1 MINHLKYNTVKPQLQ
16 NILSWLMTEE
26 IFDPFRLVG
35 GTALSLQL
43 GHRKS
48 VDIDLFT
55 DATYGAINFD
65 IIDRHLKNNF
75 EYVDSLDVPVAMGKS
90 YFIGNSAEDSIKL
103 DLFYTDPFIQPA
115 IKIDNIRLATLDEIT
130 AMKVDVVSRGV
141 RKKDFWDLHELLDSY
156 SISQMIQLHEERY
169 PYAHDPQEI
178 LKNFINFE
186 MADND
191 FEPICLK
198 GKYWELIKLDIVEAI
213 EKLSNKQS

>member
-1 MINHLKYNTVKPQLQ
+1 MINHLKYNTVKPLLR
-16 NILSWLMTEE
+16 NILSWLMAEE

-43 GHRKS
+43 GHRES

-55 DATYGAINFD
+55 ETPYGEIDFDA
-65 IIDRHLKNNF
+65 IDRHLRDNF
-75 EYVDSLDVPVAMGKS
+75 EYVDSPDVPVGMGKS

-115 IKIDNIRLATLDEIT
+115 LKIDNIRLATLDEIT
-130 AMKVDVVSRGV
+130 AMKIDVVSRGA

-156 SISQMIQLHEERY
+156 SIPQMIQLHEERY
-169 PYAHDPQEI
+169 PYTHDPYEI
-178 LKNFINFE
+178 LRNFTNFKT
-186 MADND
+186 ADND

-198 GKYWELIKLDIVEAI
+198 GKYWELIKLDFVEAI
-213 EKLSNKQS
+213 ETLSNEQS

>member
-1 MINHLKYNTVKPQLQ
+1 MISHLKYNTLKPQLR
-16 NILSWLMTEE
+16 NILSWLMAEE

-43 GHRKS
+43 GHRES

-55 DATYGAINFD
+55 ETPYGEIDFDA
-65 IIDRHLKNNF
+65 IDGHLKDNF
-75 EYVDSLDVPVAMGKS
+75 EYVDSPDVPVAMGKS

-115 IKIDNIRLATLDEIT
+115 LKIDNIRLATLDEIT
-130 AMKVDVVSRGV
+130 AMKIDIVGRGA

-156 SISQMIQLHEERY
+156 SIPQMIRLHEMRY
-169 PYAHDPQEI
+169 PYTHDPNEI
-178 LKNFINFE
+178 LRNFTNFKT
-186 MADND
+186 ADND

-198 GKYWELIKLDIVEAI
+198 GKYWELIKLDFVEAI
-213 EKLSNKQS
+213 EKLSKEQS

>member
-1 MINHLKYNTVKPQLQ
+1 MISQLQYNTVKPQLR
-16 NILSWLMTEE
+16 NILSWLMAEE

-43 GHRKS
+43 GHRES

-55 DATYGAINFD
+55 DTPYGAINFD
-65 IIDRHLKNNF
+65 TIDRHLKDNF
-75 EYVDSLDVPVAMGKS
+75 EYVDSPDMPVAMGKS
-90 YFIGNSAEDSIKL
+90 YFIGNSAEDCIKL
-103 DLFYTDPFIQPA
+103 DLFYTDPFIRPA
-115 IKIDNIRLATLDEIT
+115 LKIDNIRLATLEEIT
-130 AMKVDVVSRGV
+130 AMKIDVVSRGA

-156 SISQMIQLHEERY
+156 SISQMIQLHKERY
-169 PYAHDPQEI
+169 PYTHDPQEI

-186 MADND
+186 TADND